1 MAITLTEA
9 AAGRVKRYIQQ
20 RGKGVGLRLGIR
32 KTGCSG
38 FAYVIDYADEIE
50 PDDAV
55 FEDKGVTVVI
65 NPDSLAYLDGSVVD
79 FMREGFSESF
89 KFNNPNEKD
98 RCGCGESFNV

>member
-20 RGKGVGLRLGIR
+20 RGQGIGLRLGIR

-38 FAYVIDYADEIE
+38 FAYMIDYADQVE

-65 NPDSLAYLDGSVVD
+65 NPDSLAYLDGLVVD
-79 FMREGFSESF
+79 FTREGFSESF